1 MGLSEDRERF
11 REVGESRREDLAEF
25 ISHGDLGGSGA
36 DRIRIPV
43 KVVDLPAFEYDQR
56 SAGGVGQGGDGQPQP
71 GQPVDPEPGDGD
83 EEGDPGEEGGD
94 HEYYE
99 MDPEEFARE
108 LDEALGLD
116 LEPKGKRVVEEV
128 EGDFTDTARA
138 GPRGTLDVDEFF
150 KRGLKRHLATDFDG
164 AYVREGLFVAGADVG
179 DVFAWARGQG
189 IPVSRAWIA
198 DAAATLE
205 DERGEPVAALDRWE
219 GFDALDA
226 EVDREPVTH
235 RIRREGLDSVPFR
248 REDERFRHPEVIE
261 ERERNVVVI
270 NVRDASGS
278 MRETKRELV
287 ERVFTPMDWYLTG
300 KYDAAEFRY
309 VVHDAEAWEVDREE
323 FFGIQSGGGT
333 RISSAYELVEEIL
346 EEYPYSEWNRYVFA
360 AGDSENAGSDTTNN
374 VIPMMES
381 IDANLHAYVETQPGD
396 GAANARHADEVE
408 TAFGDD
414 DGVAVARV
422 SNPDDVTDAIYEIL
436 STEADGAS
444 ESTGSAG
451 GGAAARRTDGGD
463 RP

>member
-1 MGLSEDRERF
+1 MGLTEDRERF
-11 REVGESRREDLAEF
+11 REVGETRREDLAEF
-25 ISHGDLGGSGA
+25 ISHGDLGGSDP

-43 KVVDLPAFEYDQR
+43 KIVDLPAFEYDR
-56 SAGGVGQGGDGQPQP
+56 RDAGGVGKGGDGQPQP
-71 GQPVDPEPGDGD
+71 GDPVDPEPGDGD
-83 EEGDPGEEGGD
+83 EAGDPGEEGGD

-116 LEPKGKRVVEEV
+116 LEPKGKQVVEEV

-138 GPRGTLDVDEFF
+138 GPRGALDVDEFF
-150 KRGLKRHLATDFDG
+150 KRGLKRHLATDFDE
-164 AYVREGLFVAGADVG
+164 AYVREGLFVAGADVDG
-179 DVFAWARGQG
+179 VFAWARSEG

-198 DAAATLE
+198 DAAATLA

-219 GFDALDA
+219 SFDALD
-226 EVDREPVTH
+226 EGVDREPVTH

-261 ERERNVVVI
+261 KRERNVVVV

-333 RISSAYELVEEIL
+333 RISSAYDLVEELL

-360 AGDSENAGSDTTNN
+360 AGDSENAGSDTRDN
-374 VIPMMES
+374 VIPQMES
-381 IDANLHAYVETQPGD
+381 IDANLHAYVETRPGD

-408 TAFGDD
+408 SAFGDAD
-414 DGVAVARV
+414 DVAVARV
-422 SNPDDVTDAIYEIL
+422 SDPDDVTDAIYEIL
-436 STEADGAS
+436 STE
-444 ESTGSAG
+444 SAG
-451 GGAAARRTDGGD
+451 GGSGGSGAATAARRTDGGD
-463 RP
+463 RR